1 MGRKKAVIYKG
12 KRYSSLAEFMRL
24 KHIPINKRYTLV
36 DTLELKTEQPYKVHN
51 HFFNSLREV
60 ADFYQVKFSQMR
72 RGYFKQGLKL
82 EYIIDRLQKGLP
94 IKLKRNLVID
104 HLGREFVSKGQ
115 MCAYYGISRT
125 TFDRR
130 KAKGLNLK
138 QCLTSPK
145 KGSLKNANK

>member
-1 MGRKKAVIYKG
+1 MGRKTAVVYNG
-12 KRYSSLAEFMRL
+12 KRYNSLAEFMRL
-24 KHIPINKRYTLV
+24 NHIPINKRYTLV
-36 DTLELKTEQPYKVHN
+36 DTLGIKIEKPYKVHN
-51 HFFNSLREV
+51 NFFNSLHEV

-94 IKLKRNLVID
+94 IKLKRNLVVD

-115 MCAYYGISRT
+115 MCAFYGISRT

-145 KGSLKNANK
+145 KGTIKNANK

>member
-1 MGRKKAVIYKG
+1 MGRKTAVIYNG
-12 KRYSSLAEFMRL
+12 KRYNSLAEFMRL
-24 KHIPINKRYTLV
+24 NHIPINKRYTLV
-36 DTLELKTEQPYKVHN
+36 DTLKIKIEKPYKVHN
-51 HFFNSLREV
+51 NFFNSLHEV
-60 ADFYQVKFSQMR
+60 AEFYNVKFSQMR

-94 IKLKRNLVID
+94 IKLKRNLVLD

-145 KGSLKNANK
+145 KGTLKNANK

>member
-1 MGRKKAVIYKG
+1 MGRKTAVIYKG
-12 KRYSSLAEFMRL
+12 KRYNSLAEFMRL
-24 KHIPINKRYTLV
+24 NHIPINKRYTLV
-36 DTLELKTEQPYKVHN
+36 DTLGIKIEKPYKVHN
-51 HFFNSLREV
+51 NFFNSLHEV
-60 ADFYQVKFSQMR
+60 AEFYHVKFSQMR

-115 MCAYYGISRT
+115 MCAFYGISRT

-145 KGSLKNANK
+145 KGTLKNANK